1 MDEMVRKI
9 NEEAIALKPQLV
21 EWRRDFHRH
30 PERSFAEHRTAG
42 IVADALEKMN
52 ITVQRGVGGTGVVGF
67 LPGKLAGPTIA
78 LRADMDAI
86 AVTELS
92 DKEYVSVNKGVMHGC
107 GHDGHTA
114 SLLGAAMLLSRHR
127 DELKCN
133 VKFIFQPAEEAVPGG
148 ATPMVKDGCLDGVE
162 AIFGGH
168 FNSPLTVGQ
177 TKCHEGLSL
186 ASITLFEIEITGK
199 GVHCSYPHLGIDTIM
214 VAAHLLINLQTL
226 VSRQM
231 DPLLPKALSVC
242 QIHGGE
248 HFAATPQTVVLRGA
262 FLVVTNEQRSFMEQE
277 MENKVRTTCEM
288 FGAQYRIQYQHG
300 SPALVNDRKM
310 AAYARSII
318 TDLLGPDSLKEI
330 PPTLGWEDFAEYLQK
345 VPGALYFVGACNPT
359 KDIIYPHHHPKFD
372 LDEDALVIMTSIH
385 SLIALQY
392 PGRSK
397 SME

>member
-1 MDEMVRKI
+1 MNELCKKI
-9 NEEAIALKPQLV
+9 SKEAAEIKPQLV

-30 PERSFAEHRTAG
+30 PERSFEEHRTAG

-52 ITVQRGVGGTGVVGF
+52 IKVERGVGGTGVVGF
-67 LPGKLAGPTIA
+67 LKGKLAGPTIA

-114 SLLGAAMLLSRHR
+114 SLLGAAMLLSRLS

-148 ATPMVKDGCLDGVE
+148 AAPMIKAGCLDGVE

-177 TKCHEGLSL
+177 AKCHEGLSL
-186 ASITLFEIEITGK
+186 ASITLFEIEINGK

-214 VAAHLLINLQTL
+214 VAAHLLINLQTF
-226 VSRQM
+226 VSRQT

-248 HFAATPQTVVLRGA
+248 HFAATPQTVLLRGA
-262 FLVVTNEQRSFMEQE
+262 FLVITDEQRSFLEE
-277 MENKVRTTCEM
+277 EIERKAKSTCEM
-288 FGAQYRIQYQHG
+288 FGAQYKISYQHG
-300 SPALVNDRKM
+300 SPALVNNKNM
-310 AAYARSII
+310 AGYARSII
-318 TDLLGPDSLKEI
+318 SDLLGPDSLKEI
-330 PPTLGWEDFAEYLQK
+330 PPTLGWEDFAEYLHK
-345 VPGALYFVGACNPT
+345 IPGAFYFIGACNPE
-359 KDIIYPHHHPKFD
+359 KEIIYPHHHPKFD

-385 SLIALQY
+385 SLIALNY
-392 PGRSK
+392 PGSQ
-397 SME
+397 